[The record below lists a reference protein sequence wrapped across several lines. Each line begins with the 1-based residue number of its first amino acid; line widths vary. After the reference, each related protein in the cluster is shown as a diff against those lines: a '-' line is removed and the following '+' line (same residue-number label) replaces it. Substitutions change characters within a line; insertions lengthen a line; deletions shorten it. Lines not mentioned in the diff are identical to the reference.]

1 MKNTLLVLLGL
12 FLMSTTVVTVNKM
25 SDRSK
30 EQKVI
35 LGRNLN
41 QLKVEIQDNF
51 KLGYRVVAM
60 VNQNQ
65 DTYSNSSPNDEIMV
79 VMEK

>member
-12 FLMSTTVVTVNKM
+12 FLMSATVVTVNKM

-41 QLKVEIQDNF
+41 QLKIEIQSNF
-51 KLGYRVVAM
+51 DLGYRVVAM